1 LYITSETTFA
11 QAGVGGPGFGQLVA
25 SAALQNIVV
34 TVTTLTTVS
43 GGPTIGLDLLL
54 GDNQNPN
61 LSPNL
66 DASWAANAVATGI
79 TVPLTAGQSASATVL
94 VNGCARGAR
103 LNVAW
108 GTPGGSFK
116 VQLSARDQA

>member
-1 LYITSETTFA
+1 LYITSETTFT

-25 SAALQNIVV
+25 TACLQSILVI
-34 TVTTLTTVS
+34 VTTLTTVS
-43 GGPTIGLDLLL
+43 GGPSVGLDLLL

-66 DASWAANAVATGI
+66 DTSWASNAVATGI

-94 VNGCARGAR
+94 VNGCARGVR
-103 LNVAW
+103 PNVGW

-116 VQLSARDQA
+116 IQIAARDIA